1 MDDRDR
7 LLSRLRRAGCRDEDI
22 DRAAANGRV
31 PTLAVEVALGGPATH
46 TLTEVARAA
55 KLDTGF
61 VRDLMQ
67 AMGRPAPKPRAR
79 AFSDDDLE
87 VARVFRAF
95 TDAGLPHTELLE
107 VARVLSLGMSR
118 SANAVRRAAGNAL
131 LNAGDSEF
139 AVGLRYAEAVDRLAP
154 LIPSLLASEFRA
166 HLRHDLREQTI
177 TDTEREAGKLT
188 DTREVAVAFA
198 DLVDYTRLG
207 ESLDPEDVGHMA
219 GRLAEICTQET
230 VSPVTLV
237 KTIGDATMFVSPETE
252 PLIQTSKRS
261 SRESSARTTA
271 SPASASASLTDQQQT
286 GPAIGSEAPS
296 TSPAGQPTQPDQA
309 ASSPPNKSKTS
320 FRNSTG
326 NAHDAH
332 EASKASATGS
342 GSTRSPQQPF
352 TALGRKR
359 AIGPNQDKFA
369 PRS

>member
-1 MDDRDR
+1 
-7 LLSRLRRAGCRDEDI
+7 
-22 DRAAANGRV
+22 V

-252 PLIQTSKRS
+252 PLIQTLQAVVARVEREDHGFPSIRVGVAYGPATNRAGDWFGSTVNLASRAADAARPGRILATEQIQNQLPQLDWKRT
-261 SRESSARTTA
+261 RRAR
-271 SPASASASLTDQQQT
+271 SLKGISDRIRLYSLTSAAIY
-286 GPAIGSEAPS
+286 GPG
-296 TSPAGQPTQPDQA
+296 TKAGHRT
-309 ASSPPNKSKTS
+309 
-320 FRNSTG
+320 
-326 NAHDAH
+326 
-332 EASKASATGS
+332 
-342 GSTRSPQQPF
+342 
-352 TALGRKR
+352 
-359 AIGPNQDKFA
+359 
-369 PRS
+369 